1 MIHFT
6 RLALA
11 LSLVAL
17 PALADFSYTEKTQA
31 TGGKLVK
38 MMSKFPG
45 GKKITEPT
53 ISKVSV
59 QGNRMANVSAERI
72 SIIDADKATM
82 TEIDLKEKTYSVIT
96 FDEMKEAL
104 AAMSKAM
111 QKKMAE
117 EGKQMEMSYSFD
129 VKETGQSQQ
138 LQGYDT
144 KEFLLK
150 AKMSMKSKDPAQ
162 PAAADMDMD
171 INMWMA
177 KEVAGYNEVRKFYLA
192 MAEKMNFDPVLFRMA
207 PMMASQN
214 EGMAKAMKEA
224 RKLEGIPLLQTAS
237 IMSLG
242 GGDLPDFPGFP
253 PMKDVMADEVSRTAA
268 NEAAW
273 QTARATGGRF
283 GGLAGAA
290 AGGIMGGMMRGK
302 KKQEPEKPEKPA
314 EAPKPAAPSPLIE
327 TKTEMMEF
335 SSAAVDSA
343 VFAIPPGLKQ
353 VEHPIKKAV
362 KDLEKQ

>member
-1 MIHFT
+1 MTYFT

-11 LSLVAL
+11 LSVAAL
-17 PALADFSYTEKTQA
+17 PALADFSYTEKSQA

-59 QGNRMANVSAERI
+59 KGNRMANVSAERI

-117 EGKQMEMSYSFD
+117 EGKQMEMAYSFD
-129 VKETGQSQQ
+129 VKETGQTQQ

-162 PAAADMDMD
+162 PGAADMDMD

-237 IMSLG
+237 IMSFGG

-268 NEAAW
+268 NEAAL

-302 KKQEPEKPEKPA
+302 KKQTEPEKPA

-335 SSAAVDSA
+335 SPASVNDA